1 MFGPES
7 TQAFYARWTQVRARG
22 MARYV
27 AVTTLKYGAV
37 FLLIDYLGKLFS
49 AKPLS
54 HDPVFHLL
62 NISSLLVLMLVF
74 ALIGWKVQ
82 QWRYRS
88 LEERLRA
95 QSNKQP

>member
-27 AVTTLKYGAV
+27 TVTTLKYGSV
-37 FLLIDYLGKLFS
+37 FLLLDYLAKLVS

-54 HDPVFHLL
+54 RDPIFHLL
-62 NISSLLVLMLVF
+62 NVSALLVLMLVF

-88 LEERLRA
+88 LEQRLRA